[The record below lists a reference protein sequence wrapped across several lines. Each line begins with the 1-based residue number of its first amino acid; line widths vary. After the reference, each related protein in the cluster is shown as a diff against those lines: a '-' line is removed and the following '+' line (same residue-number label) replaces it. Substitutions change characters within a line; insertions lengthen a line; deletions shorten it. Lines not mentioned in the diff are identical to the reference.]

1 MKQFLSIAEAAKQL
15 DVSDQH
21 IRNLI
26 TGIRSHTPER
36 YTESDIFGR
45 GKIAVRFVALQDYAN
60 YGDNLKIAPPYRPT
74 DRERELG
81 ILSPTVNP
89 HDVAVEL
96 MREAVKVFGRIDL

>member
-1 MKQFLSIAEAAKQL
+1 MKQFLSIAEAAEQL
-15 DVSDQH
+15 GTSGQH

-26 TGIRSHTPER
+26 RGIRANTPER
-36 YTESDIFGR
+36 YAESDIFGR
-45 GKIAVRFVALQDYAN
+45 SKVAVRFVALQDYAN
-60 YGDNLKIAPPYRPT
+60 YGDNLKLAPPYRPT

-96 MREAVKVFGRIDL
+96 MREAVKVLGRIDL